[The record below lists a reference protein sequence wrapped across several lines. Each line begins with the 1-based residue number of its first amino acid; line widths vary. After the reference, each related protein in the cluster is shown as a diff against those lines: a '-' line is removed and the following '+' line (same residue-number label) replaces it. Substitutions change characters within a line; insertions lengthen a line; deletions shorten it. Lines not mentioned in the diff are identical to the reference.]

1 MLVIYI
7 GLLWFVG
14 SCSQRT
20 NKRTEVIFR
29 GTLSPLSLPFSS
41 ISCVLGEG
49 VKPGGLRVGKRTTH
63 KVAKTSGRVLTSVK
77 DAAATGWMNTPAIV
91 RASR

>member
-29 GTLSPLSLPFSS
+29 GTLSPLSLPFYS
-41 ISCVLGEG
+41 ISFGVGGG
-49 VKPGGLRVGKRTTH
+49 VKPVVFLLGTRTTH